1 MDGRCHMGSHTLRV
15 VIVGGGT
22 AGWMAAAGIRHQLR
36 ADDYSVTLIESDEIG
51 TVGVGEA
58 TLPHIKR
65 FNDMLGIDE
74 AQFMRAT
81 RATFKLGIQF
91 CDWDQPGDCYI
102 HPFGAFG
109 EPWGGVE
116 FQHHW
121 LRATRASREHWS
133 RGTGAA
139 AAVTSPAGSGD
150 VPSGDCSLQ
159 DYSYAVVAARN
170 NAFEFPSQNKD
181 SIGATYAYAYHFD
194 SGLYAAYLRSWAIDR
209 GVRRIEGQVCDVS
222 RNPTTG
228 DLVQLTLKSGER
240 IAGDLFIDCSGF
252 RSLLLGGTLGVAWQ
266 DWTHWL
272 PCDRALAVPSARVGA
287 LTPYTRATAR
297 RAGWTWRIPLQHRT
311 GNGYVFSS
319 QFINDGDARDALL
332 AALDSPVQGEPR
344 LLRFSPGR
352 REQAWCRN
360 CVAIGLASGFLEPLE
375 STSIFLIQA
384 AVIDL
389 IDLMPRPGSTG
400 ADPRL
405 ADEFNRL
412 NELQYERVRDFLV
425 LHYIANRR
433 VGEPLWDYVRSM
445 PLPASLAHR
454 LELFRSRAALP
465 NYQYGLF
472 ARDSWL
478 SVLIGQGIMPHGY
491 DRLADAFELPAL
503 ETRLTDL
510 RNRIQTNVDAM
521 SSHGAFIADYCQAV
535 EATTSKEA
543 AA

>member
-1 MDGRCHMGSHTLRV
+1 MGEAIRDDHGSAPFRV

-22 AGWMAAAGIRHQLR
+22 AGWMSAAGIRRQLR
-36 ADDYSVTLIESDEIG
+36 TEDYSVTLIESDEIG

-58 TLPHIKR
+58 TLPHIKL
-65 FNDMLGIDE
+65 FNDMLGVDE
-74 AQFMRAT
+74 AQFMRET

-91 CDWDQPGDCYI
+91 CNWDQPGDCYI

-116 FQHHW
+116 FQHHFF
-121 LRATRASREHWS
+121 RAQQ
-133 RGTGAA
+133 
-139 AAVTSPAGSGD
+139 AGRQRFA
-150 VPSGDCSLQ
+150 LQ
-159 DYSYAVVAARN
+159 DYSYSVVAARS
-170 NAFEFPSQNKD
+170 NAFEFPNEDGK
-181 SIGATYAYAYHFD
+181 SIRSTYSYAYHFD
-194 SGLYAAYLRSWAIDR
+194 AGLYAAFLRSWAIER

-228 DLVQLTLKSGER
+228 DLWELTLKSGER

-252 RSLLLGGTLGVAWQ
+252 RSLLLGKIMGVAWQ

-272 PCDRALAVPSARVGA
+272 PCDRALAVPCKRIGA

-319 QFINDGDARDALL
+319 QFINDGEARDALL
-332 AALDSPVQGEPR
+332 AVLDGAAQGEPR

-352 REQAWCRN
+352 RERAWQGN

-375 STSIFLIQA
+375 STAIYLIQA

-389 IDLMPRPGSTG
+389 LRLMPRPGSG

-405 ADEFNRL
+405 VAEFNRL
-412 NELQYERVRDFLV
+412 NEIQYERVRDFLV
-425 LHYIANRR
+425 LHYMSNSRI
-433 VGEPLWDYVRSM
+433 GEPLWDYVRSM
-445 PLPASLAHR
+445 PLPDSLVHK

-478 SVLIGQGIMPHGY
+478 SVLVGQGIIPTGY
-491 DRLADAFELPAL
+491 DRLADAFELSTL
-503 ETRLTDL
+503 EERLIEF
-510 RNRIQTNVDAM
+510 RNRIQTNVDVM
-521 SSHGAFIADYCQAV
+521 STHGAFIADYCEAQATAP
-535 EATTSKEA
+535 EGA

>member
-1 MDGRCHMGSHTLRV
+1 MDNRSQPLRV

-22 AGWMAAAGIRHQLR
+22 AGWMSAAAIRRQLQTE
-36 ADDYSVTLIESDEIG
+36 DYSVTLIESDEIG

-58 TLPHIKR
+58 TLPHIKI

-91 CDWDQPGDCYI
+91 CDWDRPGDCYI

-116 FQHHW
+116 FQHHFFRA
-121 LRATRASREHWS
+121 LRAGCQR
-133 RGTGAA
+133 
-139 AAVTSPAGSGD
+139 
-150 VPSGDCSLQ
+150 CSIE
-159 DYSYAVVAARN
+159 DYSYSVVAARN
-170 NAFEFPSQNKD
+170 NAFEFPNEDRK
-181 SIGATYAYAYHFD
+181 SIRSTYSYAYHFD
-194 SGLYAAYLRSWAIDR
+194 AGLYAAYLRSWAIER
-209 GVRRIEGQVCDVS
+209 GVRRIEGRVCDVS

-228 DLVQLTLKSGER
+228 DLVNLTLKSGER
-240 IAGDLFIDCSGF
+240 VTGDLFIDCSGF
-252 RSLLLGGTLGVAWQ
+252 RSLLLGGTLGVAWR

-272 PCDRALAVPSARVGA
+272 PCDRALAVPSRRVGA

-319 QFINDGDARDALL
+319 QFISDGDARDALL
-332 AALDSPVQGEPR
+332 AALDGPAQGEPR

-352 REQAWCRN
+352 RELAWCGN

-389 IDLMPRPGSTG
+389 IDLMPRPGSTRV
-400 ADPRL
+400 DPRL

-425 LHYIANRR
+425 LHYIANSRM
-433 VGEPLWDYVRSM
+433 GEPFWDYVRSM
-445 PLPASLAHR
+445 PLPDSLAHK
-454 LELFRSRAALP
+454 LQLFRSRAALP

-478 SVLIGQGIMPHGY
+478 SVLVGQGVVPQGY
-491 DRLADAFELPAL
+491 DRLADAFALPAL
-503 ETRLTDL
+503 EERLTDF
-510 RNRIQTNVDAM
+510 RSRIQTTVDGM

-535 EATTSKEA
+535 EATASEEA
-543 AA
+543 TA